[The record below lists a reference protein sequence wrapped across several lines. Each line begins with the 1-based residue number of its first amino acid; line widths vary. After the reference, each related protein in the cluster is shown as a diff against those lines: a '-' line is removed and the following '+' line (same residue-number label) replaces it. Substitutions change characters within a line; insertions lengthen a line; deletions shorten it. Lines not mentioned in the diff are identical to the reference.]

1 MIIKLKYNKTEKT
14 LEVSNDIPECSV
26 SINPNATVDNDNN
39 LSIEVSL
46 DTSYLAQIQ
55 SELDGELNE

>member
-1 MIIKLKYNKTEKT
+1 MIIKLQYDKTEKT

-26 SINPNATVDNDNN
+26 VINPNATVDNDND
-39 LSIEVSL
+39 LSIEISV
-46 DTSYLAQIQ
+46 DTSYLAEIQ

>member
-26 SINPNATVDNDNN
+26 VINPNATVDNDNN
-39 LSIEVSL
+39 LSIEISV
-46 DTSYLAQIQ
+46 DTSYLAEIQ
-55 SELDGELNE
+55 SDLDGELNE

>member
-1 MIIKLKYNKTEKT
+1 MIIKLQYNKTEKT

-26 SINPNATVDNDNN
+26 VINPNATVDNDDN
-39 LSIEVSL
+39 LSIEISL
-46 DTSYLAQIQ
+46 DTSYLVEIQ